1 MPGVA
6 SGSRFQCSPNTG
18 RFVLLSASRR
28 TRWVGAAHRAELL
41 HVAQRLALFTPRC
54 YPRRMAHANDERT
67 QAPVVAITGASAGIG
82 RAVALRF
89 AREGAAV
96 AVCARRE
103 AQLQEVAAT
112 VELQGG
118 RALPVVADVTD
129 PEAMRDF
136 VARCVTRFGRLDAIV
151 CNAGFGIYGTVEAIE
166 PARMR
171 RLMDVNYMGTY
182 HAVRAAMPEF
192 RRQSRG
198 HVFIMSSIVGRRGV
212 PFMGAYAA
220 TKFAQVGLAESLR
233 AELRGSAIHVSLV
246 YPISTATEF
255 TSVMMRE
262 SGFATRAE
270 GPRQRSE
277 AVADAVVRAY
287 GKPVAEVY
295 PYRLSKGLAVLGVI
309 APSLCDRIVHR
320 WRREPIVAP
329 SSAQ

>member
-1 MPGVA
+1 MDAHV
-6 SGSRFQCSPNTG
+6 
-18 RFVLLSASRR
+18 RR
-28 TRWVGAAHRAELL
+28 ADGPRGYDPPLACINFAIAR
-41 HVAQRLALFTPRC
+41 RLAPMGSHC
-54 YPRRMAHANDERT
+54 YPRGMAEAKSERT
-67 QAPVVAITGASAGIG
+67 ESPVVAITGASAGIG
-82 RAVALRF
+82 RAIALRF

-103 AQLQEVAAT
+103 AELREVAAT
-112 VELQGG
+112 VEQQGG

-129 PEAMRDF
+129 PEAMQDF

-171 RLMDVNYMGTY
+171 RLLDVNYMGTY
-182 HAVRAAMPEF
+182 HAVQAAMPEF
-192 RRQSRG
+192 RRRRRG
-198 HVFIMSSIVGRRGV
+198 HAFFMSSIVGRRGI

-233 AELRGSAIHVSLV
+233 AELRGSDIHVSVV

-255 TSVMMRE
+255 ASVMMRE

-270 GPRQRSE
+270 GPRQSAD

-287 GKPVAEVY
+287 GKPVAEIY
-295 PYRLSKGLAVLGVI
+295 PYRLSKGLAVLGVLV
-309 APSLCDRIVHR
+309 PSLCDRIVHR
-320 WRREPIVAP
+320 WRREPIAAP
-329 SSAQ
+329 SPTQ